1 VRLSGKV
8 ALVTGGGSGIGRA
21 IALGYAREGARV
33 VAADVDLGAAEQT
46 AALAAA
52 QGGQAAAGG
61 GAREGGGDGRGTVLP
76 LPADVADPASVQAL
90 IRNVLDRLGALD
102 VLVNNAAIQ
111 LHGQDGP
118 CLEVD
123 ESVWERTVA
132 VNLRGPFLCT
142 KYALPALIRSRR
154 GAIVNIASPTAFGAR
169 GAGYTAYATSKGG
182 VVTLTRVVAADYA
195 PDGVRCNAI
204 VPGATETPLIESLLR
219 DEATRRRLSALGPI
233 ARLGQPEDVVPLAV
247 YLASD
252 ESAFA
257 TGSLFFV
264 DGGSV
269 MA

>member
-1 VRLSGKV
+1 MNQSGAPGAPGTSGAPGRLAGKV
-8 ALVTGGGSGIGRA
+8 AIVTGGGSGIGRE
-21 IALGYAREGARV
+21 IALGIAREGARV
-33 VAADVDLGAAEQT
+33 VAADINLPNAAAT
-46 AALAAA
+46 AAAAPDA
-52 QGGQAAAGG
+52 
-61 GAREGGGDGRGTVLP
+61 VLP
-76 LPADVADPASVQAL
+76 LHVDVADPPSVQAL
-90 IRNVLDRLGALD
+90 IAATLERYGALH

-111 LHGQDGP
+111 LHGEDGP

-123 ESVWERTVA
+123 EAVWERTLA

-142 KYALPALIRSRR
+142 KYALPALIRAAPS
-154 GAIVNIASPTAFGAR
+154 GSAIVNIASPTAFAGR

-182 VVTLTRVVAADYA
+182 LITLTRVVAADYGR
-195 PDGVRCNAI
+195 DGVRANAI

-219 DEATRRRLSALGPI
+219 ESATRQRLSALGPI
-233 ARLGQPEDVVPLAV
+233 ARLGQPQDVVPLAV